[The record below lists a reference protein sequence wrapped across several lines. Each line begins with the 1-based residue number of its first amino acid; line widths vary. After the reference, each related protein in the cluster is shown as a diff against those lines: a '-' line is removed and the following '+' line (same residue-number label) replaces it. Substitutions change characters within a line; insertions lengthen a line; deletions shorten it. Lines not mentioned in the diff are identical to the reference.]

1 MLFLKMLRDVRK
13 NFSQFL
19 MIFLM
24 VLLGTA
30 ACSGIDGYIQG
41 MQSAVDRFYE
51 DGRLQDLNIRGALS
65 EEDLKKV
72 SEFDGVQKAEGKLVA
87 KGQVLNILKAKNE
100 PSEQN
105 QTTTNTETKNSNQET
120 ETQKIDE
127 QNKEYEDY
135 KLELN
140 LLRSNEIARFTV
152 EQGEG
157 FTVSSDKIWIDAYFA
172 KKNQLK
178 VNDEIVFKYLG
189 KTFKK
194 SIAGIVYI
202 PDHAY
207 VSKSSSEILP
217 DNLKYA
223 YAFMDYQ
230 KLISEINHPGLSN
243 VKTVYSQIMVKVKDV
258 ERTDN
263 VKSEFQDYF
272 KKRAVVTKMREE
284 PSVKVLQGEIDEN
297 SSIIGIFTGFFILI
311 SILSVATTMTRLISR
326 DRTKIGTLKAL
337 GFSNTKIFWHYISYG
352 VYLSVLGGLAGIIVG
367 PLMISKFFMS
377 ITMRFFEVPN
387 CNPVLTTM
395 SIIVYICL
403 TISIAITCYLAT
415 RHIIKQN
422 TTEILR
428 PEQPKINSR
437 KMRFTT
443 SGNFAKLSFT
453 SRWNLRDMLRNRG
466 RMITTVV
473 GISGAIA
480 LVVMAFGVYTSMNNF
495 IEIEI
500 NKINNFEY
508 TAMVDTD
515 KTDTTDMKKM
525 TDAFTNNSEQKYIE
539 LVDKNNQS
547 FLTTNLFIDNSGGAI
562 KFLNEQRETTELDNT
577 GVNISRK
584 VATEHGLK
592 IGDIVRWRD
601 VGDTKLYEAKI
612 TKLIVKQQT
621 QNLTIT
627 KDFYEKIGGKYTPT
641 TFYLSNNDLAKKGEL
656 TKNLN
661 IQSKAVVTDNLNQM
675 LKTILNTLAVLLSLA
690 IFLGIVVFYNMGILS
705 FCEQEIQFATMKVI
719 GFSSAKLS
727 KIFTWQNIFITILSG
742 LIGLPL
748 GLIFTNYI
756 YQVSVDDAYDIQTF
770 IPWTVLVLSMLG
782 TLIFSVVLSRF
793 LAVKI
798 HRIDMVKALKTGE

>member
-100 PSEQN
+100 PSEQS
-105 QTTTNTETKNSNQET
+105 QTTTNTGTKNNNQET

-140 LLRSNEIARFTV
+140 LLRSNEIAKFTV

-230 KLISEINHPGLSN
+230 KLISEINHPELSN
-243 VKTVYSQIMVKVKDV
+243 TKTVYSQIMVKVKDTK
-258 ERTDN
+258 RTDN
-263 VKSEFQDYF
+263 VKSEIQDYF

-284 PSVKVLQGEIDEN
+284 PTVKVLQGEIDEN

-337 GFSNTKIFWHYISYG
+337 GFSNAKIFWHYISYG
-352 VYLSVLGGLAGIIVG
+352 VYLSILGGLAGIIVG

-387 CNPVLTTM
+387 CNPVLTIT

-495 IEIEI
+495 IETEI
-500 NKINNFEY
+500 NMINNFEN
-508 TAMVDTD
+508 TAMIDAD
-515 KTDTTDMKKM
+515 KTEAADMKKIAD
-525 TDAFTNNSEQKYIE
+525 TFTNNSEQKYIE

-584 VATEHGLK
+584 IATEHGLR
-592 IGDIVRWRD
+592 IGDTIRWRN
-601 VGDTKLYEAKI
+601 VGDAKIYEAKI

-627 KDFYEKIGGKYTPT
+627 KDFYESMGEKYTPT
-641 TFYLSNNDLAKKGEL
+641 TFYLSDNDLAKKEEL
-656 TKNLN
+656 TKYLN
-661 IQSKAVVTDNLNQM
+661 IQSKAVMTDNLKQM

-690 IFLGIVVFYNMGILS
+690 VFLGIVVFYNMGILS

-719 GFSSAKLS
+719 GFSSAKLL

-748 GLIFTNYI
+748 GLILTNYI

-770 IPWTVLVLSMLG
+770 IPWTVLALSMLG
-782 TLIFSVVLSRF
+782 ALIFSIVLSRF
-793 LAVKI
+793 LAIKI

>member
-51 DGRLQDLNIRGALS
+51 DGKLQDLNIRGALS

-100 PSEQN
+100 SSEQS
-105 QTTTNTETKNSNQET
+105 QTTANTENKNSNQET

-157 FTVSSDKIWIDAYFA
+157 FAASSDKIWIDAYFA

-230 KLISEINHPGLSN
+230 KLMSEINQPGLSN

-263 VKSEFQDYF
+263 VKSEFQDFF

-284 PSVKVLQGEIDEN
+284 PSVKVLQGEIDET

-337 GFSNTKIFWHYISYG
+337 GFSNAKIFWHYISYG
-352 VYLSVLGGLAGIIVG
+352 VYLSVLGGLVGIIVG

-377 ITMRFFEVPN
+377 NAMRFFEVPN

-415 RHIIKQN
+415 RQIIKQN

-515 KTDTTDMKKM
+515 KTDTSDMKKIAD
-525 TDAFTNNSEQKYIE
+525 TFTNNSEQKYIE
-539 LVDKNNQS
+539 LVDKKNQS

-562 KFLNEQRETTELDNT
+562 RFLDEQRETTELDNT

-584 VATEHGLK
+584 VATEHRLK
-592 IGDIVRWRD
+592 IGDTVRWRN
-601 VGDTKLYEAKI
+601 VGDTKIHEAKI

-627 KDFYEKIGGKYTPT
+627 KDFYEKIGEKYTPT
-641 TFYLSNNDLAKKGEL
+641 TFYLSDNDLAKKEEL
-656 TKNLN
+656 TKYLN

-690 IFLGIVVFYNMGILS
+690 IFLGIVVFYNMGVLS

-719 GFSSAKLS
+719 GFSSAKLL

-748 GLIFTNYI
+748 GLILTNYI

-770 IPWTVLVLSMLG
+770 IPWTVLALSMLG
-782 TLIFSVVLSRF
+782 TLIFSIVLSRF

>member
-51 DGRLQDLNIRGALS
+51 NGKLQDLNIRGALS

-100 PSEQN
+100 SSEQS
-105 QTTTNTETKNSNQET
+105 QTTANTKNKNSNQKT

-140 LLRSNEIARFTV
+140 LLRSNEIAKFTV

-207 VSKSSSEILP
+207 VSKSNSEILP

-230 KLISEINHPGLSN
+230 KLISEINQPGLSN

-337 GFSNTKIFWHYISYG
+337 GFSNAKIFWHYISYG

-387 CNPVLTTM
+387 CNPVLTIT

-443 SGNFAKLSFT
+443 SGNFTKLSFT

-690 IFLGIVVFYNMGILS
+690 IFLGIVVFYNMGVLS

-719 GFSSAKLS
+719 GFSSAKLL

-748 GLIFTNYI
+748 GLILTNYI

-782 TLIFSVVLSRF
+782 ALIFSVVLSRF

>member
-51 DGRLQDLNIRGALS
+51 DGKLQDLNIRGALS

-100 PSEQN
+100 PSEQS
-105 QTTTNTETKNSNQET
+105 QTTTNTGTKNNNQET
-120 ETQKIDE
+120 EAQKIDE

-140 LLRSNEIARFTV
+140 LLRSNEIAKFTV

-157 FTVSSDKIWIDAYFA
+157 FAASSNKIWIDAYFA

-230 KLISEINHPGLSN
+230 KLMSEINQPGLSN
-243 VKTVYSQIMVKVKDV
+243 TKTVYSQIMVKVKDT

-263 VKSEFQDYF
+263 VKSEIQDYF

-284 PSVKVLQGEIDEN
+284 PTVKVLQGEIDEN

-337 GFSNTKIFWHYISYG
+337 GFSNAKIFWHYISYG
-352 VYLSVLGGLAGIIVG
+352 VYLSMLGGLAGIIVG

-387 CNPVLTTM
+387 CNPVLTIT

-415 RHIIKQN
+415 RHIIRQN

-495 IEIEI
+495 IETEI
-500 NKINNFEY
+500 NMINNFEN
-508 TAMVDTD
+508 TAMIDAD
-515 KTDTTDMKKM
+515 KTETADMKKIA
-525 TDAFTNNSEQKYIE
+525 DIFTNNSEQKYIE

-547 FLTTNLFIDNSGGAI
+547 YLTTNLFIDNSGGAI

-584 VATEHGLK
+584 IATEHGLR
-592 IGDIVRWRD
+592 IGDTVRWRN
-601 VGDTKLYEAKI
+601 VGDTKIYEAKI

-627 KDFYEKIGGKYTPT
+627 KDFYERMGEKYTPT
-641 TFYLSNNDLAKKGEL
+641 TFYLSDNDLAKKEEL
-656 TKNLN
+656 TKYLN
-661 IQSKAVVTDNLNQM
+661 IQSKAVMTDNLKQM

-770 IPWTVLVLSMLG
+770 IPWTVLALSMLG

>member
-51 DGRLQDLNIRGALS
+51 EGKLQDLNIRGALS

-100 PSEQN
+100 PSEQS
-105 QTTTNTETKNSNQET
+105 QTTVNTGTNNSNQKT
-120 ETQKIDE
+120 ETQKNDG

-140 LLRSNEIARFTV
+140 LLHSNEIAKFTV

-157 FTVSSDKIWIDAYFA
+157 FAASSDKIWIDAYFA

-202 PDHAY
+202 PDHVY

-230 KLISEINHPGLSN
+230 KLMSEFNQPGLSN
-243 VKTVYSQIMVKVKDV
+243 IKTIYSQIMVKVKEV

-263 VKSEFQDYF
+263 VKSEIQDYF

-284 PSVKVLQGEIDEN
+284 PSVKVLQGEIDET

-337 GFSNTKIFWHYISYG
+337 GFSNAKIFWHYISYG

-387 CNPVLTTM
+387 CNPVLTIT

-415 RHIIKQN
+415 RQIIKQN

-443 SGNFAKLSFT
+443 SDNFAKLSFT

-495 IEIEI
+495 IETEI
-500 NKINNFEY
+500 NMINNFEN
-508 TAMVDTD
+508 TAMIDAD
-515 KTDTTDMKKM
+515 KTEAADMKKIAD
-525 TDAFTNNSEQKYIE
+525 TFTNNSEQKYIE

-562 KFLNEQRETTELDNT
+562 RFLDEQRETTELDNT

-627 KDFYEKIGGKYTPT
+627 KDFYERMGEKYTPT
-641 TFYLSNNDLAKKGEL
+641 TFYLSNNDLAKKEEL
-656 TKNLN
+656 TKYLN
-661 IQSKAVVTDNLNQM
+661 IQSKSVVTDNLNQM

-690 IFLGIVVFYNMGILS
+690 IFLGIVVFYNMGVLS

-782 TLIFSVVLSRF
+782 TLILSVILSRF

-798 HRIDMVKALKTGE
+798 RRIDMVKALKTGE

>member
-51 DGRLQDLNIRGALS
+51 EGKLQDLNIRGVLS

-100 PSEQN
+100 PSEQS
-105 QTTTNTETKNSNQET
+105 QTTVNTGTNNSNQKT
-120 ETQKIDE
+120 ETQKNDG

-140 LLRSNEIARFTV
+140 LLHSNEIAKFTV

-157 FTVSSDKIWIDAYFA
+157 FAASSDKIWIDAYFA

-178 VNDEIVFKYLG
+178 VNDEIVFKYLD

-202 PDHAY
+202 PDHVY

-230 KLISEINHPGLSN
+230 KLMSEINQPGLSN
-243 VKTVYSQIMVKVKDV
+243 VKTVYSQIMVKVKDI

-263 VKSEFQDYF
+263 VKTEFQDYF

-337 GFSNTKIFWHYISYG
+337 GFSNAKIFWHYISYG

-377 ITMRFFEVPN
+377 NAMRFFEVPN

-415 RHIIKQN
+415 RHIIRQN

-495 IEIEI
+495 IETEI
-500 NKINNFEY
+500 NMINNFEN
-508 TAMVDTD
+508 TAMVDAD
-515 KTDTTDMKKM
+515 KTEAADMKKIAD
-525 TDAFTNNSEQKYIE
+525 TFTNNSEQKYIE
-539 LVDKNNQS
+539 LVDKDNQS

-562 KFLNEQRETTELDNT
+562 KFLDEQRETTELDNT

-584 VATEHGLK
+584 VATEHGLR
-592 IGDIVRWRD
+592 IGDTIRWRN
-601 VGDTKLYEAKI
+601 VGDAKIYEAKI

-627 KDFYEKIGGKYTPT
+627 KDFYESMGEKYTPT
-641 TFYLSNNDLAKKGEL
+641 TFYLSDNDLAKKEEL
-656 TKNLN
+656 TKYLN
-661 IQSKAVVTDNLNQM
+661 IQSKAVMTDNLKQM

-690 IFLGIVVFYNMGILS
+690 VFLGIVVFYNMGILS

>member
-100 PSEQN
+100 SSEQS
-105 QTTTNTETKNSNQET
+105 QTTANTKNKNSNQKT

-140 LLRSNEIARFTV
+140 LLRSNEIAKFTV

-157 FTVSSDKIWIDAYFA
+157 FAASSDKIWIDAYFA

-230 KLISEINHPGLSN
+230 KLMSEINQPGLSN
-243 VKTVYSQIMVKVKDV
+243 IKSIYSQIMVKVKDA

-263 VKSEFQDYF
+263 VKSEIQDYF

-284 PSVKVLQGEIDEN
+284 PTVKVLQGEIDEN

-337 GFSNTKIFWHYISYG
+337 GFSNAKIFWHYISYG
-352 VYLSVLGGLAGIIVG
+352 VYLSILGGLAGIIVG

-387 CNPVLTTM
+387 CNPVLTIT

-443 SGNFAKLSFT
+443 SGNFTKLSFT

>member
-1 MLFLKMLRDVRK
+1 MLFLKILRDVRK

-51 DGRLQDLNIRGALS
+51 EGKLQDLNIRGALS

-100 PSEQN
+100 PSEQS
-105 QTTTNTETKNSNQET
+105 QTTVNTGTNNSNQKT
-120 ETQKIDE
+120 ETQKNDG

-140 LLRSNEIARFTV
+140 LLHSNEIAKFTV

-157 FTVSSDKIWIDAYFA
+157 FAASSDKIWIDAYFA

-202 PDHAY
+202 PDHVY

-230 KLISEINHPGLSN
+230 KLMSEFNQPGLSN
-243 VKTVYSQIMVKVKDV
+243 IKTIYSQIMVKVKEV

-263 VKSEFQDYF
+263 VKSEIQDYF

-284 PSVKVLQGEIDEN
+284 PSVKVLQGEIDET

-337 GFSNTKIFWHYISYG
+337 GFSNAKIFWHYISYG

-367 PLMISKFFMS
+367 SLMISKFFMS
-377 ITMRFFEVPN
+377 NAMRFFEVPN

-415 RHIIKQN
+415 RQIIKQN

-495 IEIEI
+495 IETKI
-500 NKINNFEY
+500 NKINNFEN
-508 TAMVDTD
+508 TAMIDAD
-515 KTDTTDMKKM
+515 KTEAADMKKIAD
-525 TDAFTNNSEQKYIE
+525 TFTNNSEQKYIE

-562 KFLNEQRETTELDNT
+562 RFLDEQRETTELDNT

-601 VGDTKLYEAKI
+601 VGNTKLYEAKI

-627 KDFYEKIGGKYTPT
+627 KDFYERMGEKYTPT
-641 TFYLSNNDLAKKGEL
+641 TFYLSNNDLAKKEGL
-656 TKNLN
+656 TKYLN
-661 IQSKAVVTDNLNQM
+661 IQSKSVVTDNLNQM

-690 IFLGIVVFYNMGILS
+690 IFLGIVVFYNMGVLS

-719 GFSSAKLS
+719 GFSSAKLL

-770 IPWTVLVLSMLG
+770 IPWTVLALSMLG

>member
-51 DGRLQDLNIRGALS
+51 EGKLQDLNIRGALS

-100 PSEQN
+100 PSEQS
-105 QTTTNTETKNSNQET
+105 QTTVNTGTNNSNQKT
-120 ETQKIDE
+120 ETQKNDG
-127 QNKEYEDY
+127 QNKKYEDY

-140 LLRSNEIARFTV
+140 LLHSNEIAKFTV

-157 FTVSSDKIWIDAYFA
+157 FAASSDKIWIDAYFA

-202 PDHAY
+202 PDHVY

-230 KLISEINHPGLSN
+230 KLMSEFNQPGLSN
-243 VKTVYSQIMVKVKDV
+243 IKTIYSQIMVKVKEV

-263 VKSEFQDYF
+263 VKSEIQDYF

-284 PSVKVLQGEIDEN
+284 PSVKVLKGEIDET

-337 GFSNTKIFWHYISYG
+337 GFSNAKIFWHYISYG

-367 PLMISKFFMS
+367 SLMISKFFMS
-377 ITMRFFEVPN
+377 NAMRFFEVPN

-415 RHIIKQN
+415 RQIIKQN

-495 IEIEI
+495 IETEI
-500 NKINNFEY
+500 NMINNFEN
-508 TAMVDTD
+508 TAMIDAD
-515 KTDTTDMKKM
+515 KAETADMKKIAD
-525 TDAFTNNSEQKYIE
+525 TFTNNSEQKYIE

-547 FLTTNLFIDNSGGAI
+547 YLTTNLFIDNSGGAI

-627 KDFYEKIGGKYTPT
+627 KDFYERMGEKYTPT
-641 TFYLSNNDLAKKGEL
+641 TFYLSNNDLAKKEEL
-656 TKNLN
+656 TKYLN
-661 IQSKAVVTDNLNQM
+661 IQSKSVVTDNLKQM

-690 IFLGIVVFYNMGILS
+690 IFLGIVVFYNMGVLS

-748 GLIFTNYI
+748 GLILTNYI

-770 IPWTVLVLSMLG
+770 IPWTVLALSMLG

>member
-157 FTVSSDKIWIDAYFA
+157 FAASSDKIWIDAYFA

-230 KLISEINHPGLSN
+230 KLMSEINQPELSN
-243 VKTVYSQIMVKVKDV
+243 TKTVYSQIMFKVKDA

-263 VKSEFQDYF
+263 VKSEIQDYF

-284 PSVKVLQGEIDEN
+284 PTVKVLQGEIDEN

-337 GFSNTKIFWHYISYG
+337 GFSNAKIFWHYISYG
-352 VYLSVLGGLAGIIVG
+352 VYLSILGGLAGIIVG

-387 CNPVLTTM
+387 CNPVLTIT

-495 IEIEI
+495 IETEI
-500 NKINNFEY
+500 NMINNFEN
-508 TAMVDTD
+508 TAMIDAD
-515 KTDTTDMKKM
+515 KTEAADMKKIAD
-525 TDAFTNNSEQKYIE
+525 TFTNNSEQKYIE

-584 VATEHGLK
+584 IATEHGLR
-592 IGDIVRWRD
+592 IGDTIRWRN
-601 VGDTKLYEAKI
+601 VGDAKIYEAKI

-627 KDFYEKIGGKYTPT
+627 KDFYESMGEKYTPT
-641 TFYLSNNDLAKKGEL
+641 TFYLSDNDLAKKEEL
-656 TKNLN
+656 TKYLN
-661 IQSKAVVTDNLNQM
+661 IQSKAAMTDNLKQM

-690 IFLGIVVFYNMGILS
+690 VFLGIVVFYNMGILS

>member
-51 DGRLQDLNIRGALS
+51 DGKLQDLNIRGALS

-100 PSEQN
+100 PSEQS
-105 QTTTNTETKNSNQET
+105 QTTTNTGTKNNNQET
-120 ETQKIDE
+120 EAQKIDE

-140 LLRSNEIARFTV
+140 LLRSNEIAKFTV

-157 FTVSSDKIWIDAYFA
+157 FAASSNKIWIDAYFA

-230 KLISEINHPGLSN
+230 KLMSEINQPGLSN

-284 PSVKVLQGEIDEN
+284 PSVKVLQGEIDET

-337 GFSNTKIFWHYISYG
+337 GFSNAKIFWHYISYG
-352 VYLSVLGGLAGIIVG
+352 VYLSVLGGLVGIIVG

-387 CNPVLTTM
+387 CNPVLTTI

-415 RHIIKQN
+415 RQIIKQS

-443 SGNFAKLSFT
+443 SGNFTKLSFT

-690 IFLGIVVFYNMGILS
+690 IFLGIVVFYNMGVLS

-719 GFSSAKLS
+719 GFSSTKLS

-748 GLIFTNYI
+748 GLILTNYI

>member
-51 DGRLQDLNIRGALS
+51 EGKLQDLNIRGVLS

-100 PSEQN
+100 PSKQS
-105 QTTTNTETKNSNQET
+105 QTTANTGTKNSNQKT

-140 LLRSNEIARFTV
+140 LLQSNEIAKFTV

-157 FTVSSDKIWIDAYFA
+157 FAASSDKIWIDAYFA

-202 PDHAY
+202 PDHVY

-230 KLISEINHPGLSN
+230 KLMSEFNQPGLSN
-243 VKTVYSQIMVKVKDV
+243 IKTIYSQIMVKVKEV

-263 VKSEFQDYF
+263 VKSEIQDYF

-284 PSVKVLQGEIDEN
+284 PSVKVLQGEIDET

-311 SILSVATTMTRLISR
+311 SILSVATTMNRLISR

-337 GFSNTKIFWHYISYG
+337 GFSNAKIFWHYISYG

-367 PLMISKFFMS
+367 SLMISKFFMS
-377 ITMRFFEVPN
+377 NAMRFFEVPN
-387 CNPVLTTM
+387 CNPVLTIT

-415 RHIIKQN
+415 RHIIKQS

-466 RMITTVV
+466 RMITTIV

-495 IEIEI
+495 IETEI
-500 NKINNFEY
+500 NMINNFEN
-508 TAMVDTD
+508 TAMIDAD
-515 KTDTTDMKKM
+515 KAETADMKKIAD
-525 TDAFTNNSEQKYIE
+525 TFTNNSEQKYIE

-547 FLTTNLFIDNSGGAI
+547 YLTTNLFIDNSGGAI

-584 VATEHGLK
+584 IATEHGLR
-592 IGDIVRWRD
+592 IGDTIRWRN
-601 VGDTKLYEAKI
+601 VGDTKIYEAKI

-627 KDFYEKIGGKYTPT
+627 KDFYERIGGKYVPT
-641 TFYLSNNDLAKKGEL
+641 TFYLSDNDLAKNEE
-656 TKNLN
+656 TKYLN

-690 IFLGIVVFYNMGILS
+690 IFLGIVVFYNMGVLS

-719 GFSSAKLS
+719 GFSSAKLL

-748 GLIFTNYI
+748 GLILTNYI

-770 IPWTVLVLSMLG
+770 IPWTVLALSMLG

>member
-51 DGRLQDLNIRGALS
+51 NGKLQDLNIRGALS

-100 PSEQN
+100 PSEQS
-105 QTTTNTETKNSNQET
+105 QTITNTGTKNNNQET
-120 ETQKIDE
+120 EFQKIDE

-140 LLRSNEIARFTV
+140 LLRSNEIAKFTV

-157 FTVSSDKIWIDAYFA
+157 FAASSDKIWIDAYFA

-230 KLISEINHPGLSN
+230 KLMSEINQPGLSN
-243 VKTVYSQIMVKVKDV
+243 IKTIYSQIMVKVKDV

-263 VKSEFQDYF
+263 VKSEIQDYF

-284 PSVKVLQGEIDEN
+284 PTVKVLQGEIDEN

-337 GFSNTKIFWHYISYG
+337 GFSNAKIFWHYISYG
-352 VYLSVLGGLAGIIVG
+352 IYLSVLGGLAGIIVG
-367 PLMISKFFMS
+367 PLVISKFFIS

-415 RHIIKQN
+415 RQIIKQN

-443 SGNFAKLSFT
+443 SDNFAKLSFT

-508 TAMVDTD
+508 TAMVDSD
-515 KTDTTDMKKM
+515 KTDTTDIKKM
-525 TDAFTNNSEQKYIE
+525 ADTFTNNSEQKYIE

-547 FLTTNLFIDNSGGAI
+547 YLTTNLFIDNSGGAI

-641 TFYLSNNDLAKKGEL
+641 TFYLSNNELAKKGEL

-690 IFLGIVVFYNMGILS
+690 IFLGIVVFYNMGVLS

-719 GFSSAKLS
+719 GFSSAKLL

-748 GLIFTNYI
+748 GLILTNYI

-770 IPWTVLVLSMLG
+770 IPWTVLALSMLG
-782 TLIFSVVLSRF
+782 TLTLSVILSRF

-798 HRIDMVKALKTGE
+798 RRIDMVKALKTGE

>member
-51 DGRLQDLNIRGALS
+51 NGKLQDLNIRGALS

-100 PSEQN
+100 PSGQS
-105 QTTTNTETKNSNQET
+105 QTTANTKNKNSNQKT

-140 LLRSNEIARFTV
+140 LLRSNEIAKFTV

-415 RHIIKQN
+415 RQIIKQN

-495 IEIEI
+495 IETEI
-500 NKINNFEY
+500 NMINNFEN
-508 TAMVDTD
+508 TAMIDAD
-515 KTDTTDMKKM
+515 KTEAADMKKIAD
-525 TDAFTNNSEQKYIE
+525 TFTNNSEQKYIE

-584 VATEHGLK
+584 IATEHGLR
-592 IGDIVRWRD
+592 IGDTIRWRN
-601 VGDTKLYEAKI
+601 VGDAKIYEAKI

-627 KDFYEKIGGKYTPT
+627 KDFYESMGEKYTPT
-641 TFYLSNNDLAKKGEL
+641 TFYLSDNDLAKKEEL
-656 TKNLN
+656 TKYLN
-661 IQSKAVVTDNLNQM
+661 IQSKAVMTDNLKQM

-690 IFLGIVVFYNMGILS
+690 VFLGIVVFYNMGVLS

-748 GLIFTNYI
+748 GLILTNYI

-770 IPWTVLVLSMLG
+770 IPWTVLALSMLG

>member
-51 DGRLQDLNIRGALS
+51 NGKLQDLNIRGTLS

-87 KGQVLNILKAKNE
+87 KGQVLNILKANNE
-100 PSEQN
+100 SSEQS
-105 QTTTNTETKNSNQET
+105 QDTINTGSKNSNQET
-120 ETQKIDE
+120 ESQKIDE
-127 QNKEYEDY
+127 QNKKYQDY

-140 LLRSNEIARFTV
+140 LLQSNEIAKFTV

-157 FTVSSDKIWIDAYFA
+157 FSASSDKIWIDAYFA

-202 PDHAY
+202 PDHVY
-207 VSKSSSEILP
+207 ISKSSSEILP

-223 YAFMDYQ
+223 YAYMDYQ
-230 KLISEINHPGLSN
+230 KLMSEVNQSGASN
-243 VKTVYSQIMVKVKDV
+243 IKTVYSQIMVKVKDT
-258 ERTDN
+258 ERIDN
-263 VKSEFQDYF
+263 VKSEIQDYF

-284 PSVKVLQGEIDEN
+284 PTVKVLQGEIDEN

-337 GFSNTKIFWHYISYG
+337 GFSNAKIFWHYISYG

-367 PLMISKFFMS
+367 SLMISKFFMS
-377 ITMRFFEVPN
+377 NAMRFFEVPN

-428 PEQPKINSR
+428 PEQPKINGR

-443 SGNFAKLSFT
+443 SDNFAKLSFT

-466 RMITTVV
+466 RMITTIV

-480 LVVMAFGVYTSMNNF
+480 LVIMAFGVYTSMNNF
-495 IEIEI
+495 IETEI

-508 TAMVDTD
+508 TAMIDAD
-515 KTDTTDMKKM
+515 KAETADMKKLAD
-525 TDAFTNNSEQKYIE
+525 TFTNNSEQKYIE

-547 FLTTNLFIDNSGGAI
+547 YLTTNLFIDNSRGAI
-562 KFLNEQRETTELDNT
+562 RFLNEQREITELDNT

-584 VATEHGLK
+584 VATEHGLR
-592 IGDIVRWRD
+592 IGDTIRWRN
-601 VGDTKLYEAKI
+601 VGDTKIYEAKI

-627 KDFYEKIGGKYTPT
+627 KDFYERMGEKYTPT
-641 TFYLSNNDLAKKGEL
+641 TFYLSDNDLTKNEEL
-656 TKNLN
+656 TKYLN
-661 IQSKAVVTDNLNQM
+661 VQSKAVMTDNLKQM

-770 IPWTVLVLSMLG
+770 IPWTVLALSMLG

>member
-51 DGRLQDLNIRGALS
+51 EGKLQDLNIRGVLS

-100 PSEQN
+100 PSEQS
-105 QTTTNTETKNSNQET
+105 QTTVNTGTNNSNQKT
-120 ETQKIDE
+120 ETQKNDG

-140 LLRSNEIARFTV
+140 LLHSNEIAKFTV

-157 FTVSSDKIWIDAYFA
+157 FAASSDKIWIDAYFA

-202 PDHAY
+202 PDHVY

-230 KLISEINHPGLSN
+230 KLMSEFNQPGLSN
-243 VKTVYSQIMVKVKDV
+243 IKTIYSQIMVKVKEV

-263 VKSEFQDYF
+263 VKSEIQDYF

-284 PSVKVLQGEIDEN
+284 PSVKVLQGEIDET

-337 GFSNTKIFWHYISYG
+337 GFSNAKIFWHYISYG

-367 PLMISKFFMS
+367 SLMISKFFMS
-377 ITMRFFEVPN
+377 NAMRFFEVPN

-415 RHIIKQN
+415 RQIIKQN

-466 RMITTVV
+466 RMITTIV

-495 IEIEI
+495 IETEI
-500 NKINNFEY
+500 NMINNFEN
-508 TAMVDTD
+508 TAMIDAD
-515 KTDTTDMKKM
+515 KAETADMKKIAD
-525 TDAFTNNSEQKYIE
+525 TFTNNSEQKYIE

-547 FLTTNLFIDNSGGAI
+547 YLTTNLFIDNSGGAI

-584 VATEHGLK
+584 IATEHGLR
-592 IGDIVRWRD
+592 IGDTIRWRN
-601 VGDTKLYEAKI
+601 VGDTKIYEAKI

-627 KDFYEKIGGKYTPT
+627 KDFYERVGEKYTPT
-641 TFYLSNNDLAKKGEL
+641 TFYLSDNDLAKNEEL
-656 TKNLN
+656 TKYLN
-661 IQSKAVVTDNLNQM
+661 IQSKAVMTDNLKQM

-782 TLIFSVVLSRF
+782 TLILSVILSRF

-798 HRIDMVKALKTGE
+798 RRIDMVKALKTGE

>member
-51 DGRLQDLNIRGALS
+51 NGKLQDLNIRGTLS

-87 KGQVLNILKAKNE
+87 KGQVLNILKANNE
-100 PSEQN
+100 SSEQS
-105 QTTTNTETKNSNQET
+105 QDTINTGSKNSNQET
-120 ETQKIDE
+120 ESQKIDE
-127 QNKEYEDY
+127 QNKKYQDY

-140 LLRSNEIARFTV
+140 LLQSNEIAKFTV

-157 FTVSSDKIWIDAYFA
+157 FSASSDKIWVDAYFA

-202 PDHAY
+202 PDHVY
-207 VSKSSSEILP
+207 ISKSSSEILP

-223 YAFMDYQ
+223 YAYMDYQ
-230 KLISEINHPGLSN
+230 KLMSEVNQSGASN
-243 VKTVYSQIMVKVKDV
+243 IKTVYSQIMVKVKDT
-258 ERTDN
+258 ERIDN
-263 VKSEFQDYF
+263 VKSEIQDYF

-284 PSVKVLQGEIDEN
+284 PTVKVLQGEIDEN

-337 GFSNTKIFWHYISYG
+337 GFSNAKIFWHYISYG
-352 VYLSVLGGLAGIIVG
+352 VYLSILGGLAGIIVG

-387 CNPVLTTM
+387 CNPVLTIT

-495 IEIEI
+495 IETEI
-500 NKINNFEY
+500 NMINNFEN
-508 TAMVDTD
+508 TAMIDAD
-515 KTDTTDMKKM
+515 KTEAADMKKIAD
-525 TDAFTNNSEQKYIE
+525 TFTNNSEQKYIE

-584 VATEHGLK
+584 IATEHGLR
-592 IGDIVRWRD
+592 IGDTIRWRN
-601 VGDTKLYEAKI
+601 VGDAKIYEAKI

-627 KDFYEKIGGKYTPT
+627 KDFYKRMGEKYTPT
-641 TFYLSNNDLAKKGEL
+641 TFYLSDNDLTKEEEL
-656 TKNLN
+656 TKHLN
-661 IQSKAVVTDNLNQM
+661 IQSKAVVTDNLKQM

-782 TLIFSVVLSRF
+782 TLILSVVLSRF
-793 LAVKI
+793 LAIKI
-798 HRIDMVKALKTGE
+798 RRIDMIKALKTGE

>member
-51 DGRLQDLNIRGALS
+51 DGKLQDLNIRGALS

-100 PSEQN
+100 PSEQS
-105 QTTTNTETKNSNQET
+105 QTTTNTGTKNNNQET
-120 ETQKIDE
+120 EAQKIDE

-140 LLRSNEIARFTV
+140 LLRSNEIAKFTV

-157 FTVSSDKIWIDAYFA
+157 FAASSDKIWIDAYFA

-230 KLISEINHPGLSN
+230 KLMSEINQPGLSN
-243 VKTVYSQIMVKVKDV
+243 IKSIYSQIMVKVKDTK
-258 ERTDN
+258 RTDN
-263 VKSEFQDYF
+263 VKSEIQDYF

-284 PSVKVLQGEIDEN
+284 PTVKVLQGEIDEN

-337 GFSNTKIFWHYISYG
+337 GFSNAKIFWHYISYG
-352 VYLSVLGGLAGIIVG
+352 VYLSILGGLAGIIVG

-387 CNPVLTTM
+387 CNPVLTIT

-495 IEIEI
+495 IETEI
-500 NKINNFEY
+500 NMINNFEN
-508 TAMVDTD
+508 TAMIDAD
-515 KTDTTDMKKM
+515 KTEAADMKKIAD
-525 TDAFTNNSEQKYIE
+525 TFTNNSEQKYIE

-584 VATEHGLK
+584 IATEHGLR
-592 IGDIVRWRD
+592 IGDTIRWRN
-601 VGDTKLYEAKI
+601 VGDAKIYEAKI

-627 KDFYEKIGGKYTPT
+627 KDFYESMGEKYTPT
-641 TFYLSNNDLAKKGEL
+641 TFYLSDNDLAKKEEL
-656 TKNLN
+656 TKYLN
-661 IQSKAVVTDNLNQM
+661 IQSKAVMTDNLKQM

-690 IFLGIVVFYNMGILS
+690 VFLGIVVFYNMGILS

-770 IPWTVLVLSMLG
+770 IPWTVLALSMLG

>member
-51 DGRLQDLNIRGALS
+51 NGKLQDLNIRGALS

-100 PSEQN
+100 SSEQS
-105 QTTTNTETKNSNQET
+105 QTTANTKNKNSNQKT

-140 LLRSNEIARFTV
+140 LLRSNEIAKFTV

-207 VSKSSSEILP
+207 VSKSNSEILP

-230 KLISEINHPGLSN
+230 KLISEINQPGLSN

-337 GFSNTKIFWHYISYG
+337 GFSNAKIFWHYISYG

-387 CNPVLTTM
+387 CNPVLTIT

-443 SGNFAKLSFT
+443 SGNFTKLSFT

-690 IFLGIVVFYNMGILS
+690 IFLGIVVFYNMGVLS

-719 GFSSAKLS
+719 GFSSAKLL

-748 GLIFTNYI
+748 GLILTNYI

>member
-51 DGRLQDLNIRGALS
+51 NGKLQDLNIRGALS

-100 PSEQN
+100 SSEQS
-105 QTTTNTETKNSNQET
+105 QTTANTKNKNSNQKT

-140 LLRSNEIARFTV
+140 LLRSNEIAKFTV

-230 KLISEINHPGLSN
+230 KLISEINHPELSN
-243 VKTVYSQIMVKVKDV
+243 TKTVYSQIMVKVKDTK
-258 ERTDN
+258 RTDN
-263 VKSEFQDYF
+263 VKSEIQDYF

-284 PSVKVLQGEIDEN
+284 PTVKVLQGEIDEN

-337 GFSNTKIFWHYISYG
+337 GFSNAKIFWHYISYG
-352 VYLSVLGGLAGIIVG
+352 VYLSILGGLAGIIVG

-387 CNPVLTTM
+387 CNPVLTIT

-495 IEIEI
+495 IETEI
-500 NKINNFEY
+500 NMINNFEN
-508 TAMVDTD
+508 TAMIDAD
-515 KTDTTDMKKM
+515 KTEAADMKKIAD
-525 TDAFTNNSEQKYIE
+525 TFTNNSEQKYIE

-584 VATEHGLK
+584 IATEHGLR
-592 IGDIVRWRD
+592 IGDTIRWRN
-601 VGDTKLYEAKI
+601 VGDAKIYEAKI

-627 KDFYEKIGGKYTPT
+627 KDFYESMGEKYTPT
-641 TFYLSNNDLAKKGEL
+641 TFYLSDNDLAKKEEL
-656 TKNLN
+656 TKYLN
-661 IQSKAVVTDNLNQM
+661 IQSKAVMTDNLKQM

-748 GLIFTNYI
+748 GLILTNYI

>member
-51 DGRLQDLNIRGALS
+51 NGKLQDLNIRGVLS
-65 EEDLKKV
+65 EEDLKKI

-100 PSEQN
+100 PSEQS
-105 QTTTNTETKNSNQET
+105 QTTANTGTKNNNQET
-120 ETQKIDE
+120 ETQKIDK

-140 LLRSNEIARFTV
+140 LLRSNEIAKFTV

-157 FTVSSDKIWIDAYFA
+157 FAASSDKIWIDAYFA

-178 VNDEIVFKYLG
+178 VNDEIIFKYLG

-202 PDHAY
+202 PDHVY

-230 KLISEINHPGLSN
+230 KLMSEFNQPGLSN
-243 VKTVYSQIMVKVKDV
+243 TKTVYSQIMVKVKEV

-263 VKSEFQDYF
+263 VKSEIQDYF

-284 PSVKVLQGEIDEN
+284 PSVKVLQGEIDET

-337 GFSNTKIFWHYISYG
+337 GFSNAKIFWHYISYG

-377 ITMRFFEVPN
+377 NAMRFFEVPN
-387 CNPVLTTM
+387 CNPVLTIM
-395 SIIVYICL
+395 SIVVYICL
-403 TISIAITCYLAT
+403 TISIAITCYFAT
-415 RHIIKQN
+415 RHIIRQN

-443 SGNFAKLSFT
+443 SDNFAKLSFT

-495 IEIEI
+495 IETEV
-500 NKINNFEY
+500 NMINNFEN
-508 TAMVDTD
+508 TAVIDAD
-515 KTDTTDMKKM
+515 KAETADMKKIAD
-525 TDAFTNNSEQKYIE
+525 TFTNNSEQKYIE

-547 FLTTNLFIDNSGGAI
+547 YLTTNLFIDNSGGAI

-584 VATEHGLK
+584 IATEHGLR
-592 IGDIVRWRD
+592 IGDTIRWRN
-601 VGDTKLYEAKI
+601 VGDTKIYEAKI

-627 KDFYEKIGGKYTPT
+627 KDFYERMGEKYTPT
-641 TFYLSNNDLAKKGEL
+641 TFYLSDNDLAKKEE
-656 TKNLN
+656 TKYLN
-661 IQSKAVVTDNLNQM
+661 VQSKAVMTDNLKQM

-782 TLIFSVVLSRF
+782 TLILSVVLSRF
-793 LAVKI
+793 LAIKI
-798 HRIDMVKALKTGE
+798 RRIDMVKALKTGE

>member
-30 ACSGIDGYIQG
+30 ACRGIDGYIQG

-51 DGRLQDLNIRGALS
+51 NGKLQDLNIRGALS

-100 PSEQN
+100 PSEQS
-105 QTTTNTETKNSNQET
+105 QTITNTGTKNNNQET
-120 ETQKIDE
+120 EFQKIDE

-140 LLRSNEIARFTV
+140 LLRSNEIAKFTV

-157 FTVSSDKIWIDAYFA
+157 FAASSDKIWIDAYFA

-230 KLISEINHPGLSN
+230 KLMSEINQPGLSN
-243 VKTVYSQIMVKVKDV
+243 IKTIYSQIMVKVKDV

-263 VKSEFQDYF
+263 VKSEIQDYF

-284 PSVKVLQGEIDEN
+284 PTVKVLQGEIDEN

-337 GFSNTKIFWHYISYG
+337 GFSNAKIFWHYISYG
-352 VYLSVLGGLAGIIVG
+352 IYLSVLGGLAGIIVG
-367 PLMISKFFMS
+367 PLVISKFFIS

-415 RHIIKQN
+415 RQIIKQN

-443 SGNFAKLSFT
+443 SDNFAKLSFT

-508 TAMVDTD
+508 TAMVDSD
-515 KTDTTDMKKM
+515 KTDTTDIKKM
-525 TDAFTNNSEQKYIE
+525 ADTFTNNSEQKYIE

-547 FLTTNLFIDNSGGAI
+547 YLTTNLFIDNSGGAI

-641 TFYLSNNDLAKKGEL
+641 TFYLSNNELAKKGEL

-690 IFLGIVVFYNMGILS
+690 IFLGIVVFYNMGVLS

-719 GFSSAKLS
+719 GFSSAKLL

-748 GLIFTNYI
+748 GLILTNYI

-770 IPWTVLVLSMLG
+770 IPWTVLALSMLG
-782 TLIFSVVLSRF
+782 TLTLSVILSRF

-798 HRIDMVKALKTGE
+798 RRIDMVKALKTGE

>member
-51 DGRLQDLNIRGALS
+51 NGKLQDLNIRGALS

-100 PSEQN
+100 SSEQS
-105 QTTTNTETKNSNQET
+105 QTTANTKNKNSNQKT

-140 LLRSNEIARFTV
+140 LLRSNEIAKFTV

-194 SIAGIVYI
+194 SIAGIVCI

-230 KLISEINHPGLSN
+230 KLISEINHPELSN
-243 VKTVYSQIMVKVKDV
+243 TKTVYSQIMVKVKDA

-263 VKSEFQDYF
+263 VISEIQDYF
-272 KKRAVVTKMREE
+272 KKRAVATKMREE
-284 PSVKVLQGEIDEN
+284 PTVKVLQGEIDEN

-337 GFSNTKIFWHYISYG
+337 GFSNAKIFWHYISYG
-352 VYLSVLGGLAGIIVG
+352 VYLSVLGGLVGIIVG
-367 PLMISKFFMS
+367 PLVISKFFIS

-387 CNPVLTTM
+387 CNPVLTTI

-415 RHIIKQN
+415 RQIIKQN

-515 KTDTTDMKKM
+515 KTDTSDMKKIAD
-525 TDAFTNNSEQKYIE
+525 TFTNNSEQKYIE

-690 IFLGIVVFYNMGILS
+690 IFLGIVVFYNMGVLS

-719 GFSSAKLS
+719 GFSSAKLL

-748 GLIFTNYI
+748 GLILTNYI

>member
-51 DGRLQDLNIRGALS
+51 EGKLQDLNIRGALS

-87 KGQVLNILKAKNE
+87 KAQVLNILKAKNN
-100 PSEQN
+100 PSEQS
-105 QTTTNTETKNSNQET
+105 QTTANTENKNSNQET

-140 LLRSNEIARFTV
+140 LLRSNEIAKFTV

-157 FTVSSDKIWIDAYFA
+157 FAASSDKIWIDAYFA

-202 PDHAY
+202 PDHVY

-230 KLISEINHPGLSN
+230 KLMSEFNQPGLSN
-243 VKTVYSQIMVKVKDV
+243 IKTIYNQIMVKVKEV

-263 VKSEFQDYF
+263 VKSEIQDYF
-272 KKRAVVTKMREE
+272 KKRAVVTKMCEE
-284 PSVKVLQGEIDEN
+284 PSVKVLQGEIDET

-337 GFSNTKIFWHYISYG
+337 GFSNAKIFWHYISYG
-352 VYLSVLGGLAGIIVG
+352 VYLSVLGGLVGIIVG

-377 ITMRFFEVPN
+377 NAMRFFEVPN

-415 RHIIKQN
+415 RHIIKQS

-495 IEIEI
+495 IETEI
-500 NKINNFEY
+500 NMINNFEN
-508 TAMVDTD
+508 TAMIDAN
-515 KTDTTDMKKM
+515 KTETADMKKIAD
-525 TDAFTNNSEQKYIE
+525 TFTNNSEQKYIE

-547 FLTTNLFIDNSGGAI
+547 YLTTNLFIDNSEGAI
-562 KFLNEQRETTELDNT
+562 RFLNEQRETTELDNT

-584 VATEHGLK
+584 IATEHGLR
-592 IGDIVRWRD
+592 IGDTIRWRN
-601 VGDTKLYEAKI
+601 VGDTKIYEAKI

-627 KDFYEKIGGKYTPT
+627 KDFYERMGEKYTPT
-641 TFYLSNNDLAKKGEL
+641 TFYLSDNDLTKNEEL
-656 TKNLN
+656 TKYLN
-661 IQSKAVVTDNLNQM
+661 VQSKAVMTDNLKQM

-782 TLIFSVVLSRF
+782 TLILSVILSRF

-798 HRIDMVKALKTGE
+798 RRIDMVKALKTGE

>member
-51 DGRLQDLNIRGALS
+51 DGKLQDLNIRGALS

-100 PSEQN
+100 PSEQS
-105 QTTTNTETKNSNQET
+105 QTTTNTGTKNNNQET
-120 ETQKIDE
+120 EAQKIDE

-140 LLRSNEIARFTV
+140 LLRSNEIAKFTV

-157 FTVSSDKIWIDAYFA
+157 FAASSDKIWIDAYFA

-230 KLISEINHPGLSN
+230 KLMSEINQPGLSN
-243 VKTVYSQIMVKVKDV
+243 IKSIYSQIMVKVKDTK
-258 ERTDN
+258 RTDN
-263 VKSEFQDYF
+263 VKSEIQDYF

-284 PSVKVLQGEIDEN
+284 PTVKVLQGEIDEN

-337 GFSNTKIFWHYISYG
+337 GFSNAKIFWHYISYG
-352 VYLSVLGGLAGIIVG
+352 VYLSILGGLAGIIVG

-387 CNPVLTTM
+387 CNPVLTIT

-495 IEIEI
+495 IETEI
-500 NKINNFEY
+500 NMINNFEN
-508 TAMVDTD
+508 TAMIDAD
-515 KTDTTDMKKM
+515 KTEAADMKKIAD
-525 TDAFTNNSEQKYIE
+525 TFTNNSEQKYIE

-584 VATEHGLK
+584 IATEHGLR
-592 IGDIVRWRD
+592 IGDTIRWRN
-601 VGDTKLYEAKI
+601 VGDAKIYEAKI

-627 KDFYEKIGGKYTPT
+627 KDFYESMGEKYTPT
-641 TFYLSNNDLAKKGEL
+641 TFYLSDNDLAKKEEL
-656 TKNLN
+656 TKYLN
-661 IQSKAVVTDNLNQM
+661 IQSKAVMTDNLKQM

-690 IFLGIVVFYNMGILS
+690 IFLGIVVFYNMGVLS

-719 GFSSAKLS
+719 GFSSAKLL

-748 GLIFTNYI
+748 GLILTNYI

-798 HRIDMVKALKTGE
+798 HRIDMVKALKAGE

>member
-51 DGRLQDLNIRGALS
+51 EGKLQDLNIRGALS

-100 PSEQN
+100 PSEQS
-105 QTTTNTETKNSNQET
+105 QTTANTGTKNNNQET
-120 ETQKIDE
+120 ETQKIDK

-140 LLRSNEIARFTV
+140 LLQSNEIAKFTV

-157 FTVSSDKIWIDAYFA
+157 FAASSDKIWIDAYFA

-202 PDHAY
+202 PDHVY

-230 KLISEINHPGLSN
+230 KLMSEINQPGLSN
-243 VKTVYSQIMVKVKDV
+243 IKTVYSQIMVKVKDT

-263 VKSEFQDYF
+263 VKSEIQDYF

-284 PSVKVLQGEIDEN
+284 PTVKVLQGEIDEN

-337 GFSNTKIFWHYISYG
+337 GFSNAKIFWHYISYG
-352 VYLSVLGGLAGIIVG
+352 VYLSILGGLAGIIVG

-387 CNPVLTTM
+387 CNPVLTAM
-395 SIIVYICL
+395 SIVVYICL

-415 RHIIKQN
+415 RHIIRQN

-495 IEIEI
+495 IETEV
-500 NKINNFEY
+500 NMINNFEN
-508 TAMVDTD
+508 TAMIDAD
-515 KTDTTDMKKM
+515 KTETADMKKIA
-525 TDAFTNNSEQKYIE
+525 DIATNNSEQKYIE
-539 LVDKNNQS
+539 LVDKNDQS
-547 FLTTNLFIDNSGGAI
+547 YLTTNLFIDNSGGAI

-584 VATEHGLK
+584 IATEHGLR
-592 IGDIVRWRD
+592 IGDTVRWRN
-601 VGDTKLYEAKI
+601 VGDTKIYEAKI

-627 KDFYEKIGGKYTPT
+627 KDFYERMGEKYTPT
-641 TFYLSNNDLAKKGEL
+641 TFYLSDNDLAKKEEL
-656 TKNLN
+656 TKYLN
-661 IQSKAVVTDNLNQM
+661 IQSKAVMTDNLKQM

-770 IPWTVLVLSMLG
+770 IPWTVLALSMLG
-782 TLIFSVVLSRF
+782 TLILSVILSRF

-798 HRIDMVKALKTGE
+798 RRIDMVKALKTGE

>member
-51 DGRLQDLNIRGALS
+51 EGKLQDLNIRGALS

-72 SEFDGVQKAEGKLVA
+72 SEFDGVQKAEGNLVA

-100 PSEQN
+100 PSEQS
-105 QTTTNTETKNSNQET
+105 QTTVNTGTNNSNQKT
-120 ETQKIDE
+120 ETQKNDG

-140 LLRSNEIARFTV
+140 LLHSNEIAKFTV

-157 FTVSSDKIWIDAYFA
+157 FAASSDKIWIDAYFA

-202 PDHAY
+202 PDHVY

-230 KLISEINHPGLSN
+230 KLMSEINQPGLSN
-243 VKTVYSQIMVKVKDV
+243 IKTVYSQIMVKVKEV

-263 VKSEFQDYF
+263 VKSEIQDYF

-284 PSVKVLQGEIDEN
+284 PSVKVLQGEIDET

-337 GFSNTKIFWHYISYG
+337 GFSNAKIFWHYISYG

-377 ITMRFFEVPN
+377 NAMRFFEVPN
-387 CNPVLTTM
+387 CNPVLTIT

-415 RHIIKQN
+415 RHIIRQN

-466 RMITTVV
+466 RMITTIV

-495 IEIEI
+495 IETEI
-500 NKINNFEY
+500 NMINNFEI
-508 TAMVDTD
+508 TAMIDAD
-515 KTDTTDMKKM
+515 KTETADMKKIAD
-525 TDAFTNNSEQKYIE
+525 TFTNNSEQKYIE

-547 FLTTNLFIDNSGGAI
+547 YLTTNLFIDNSGGAI

-584 VATEHGLK
+584 IATEHGLR
-592 IGDIVRWRD
+592 IGDTIRWRN
-601 VGDTKLYEAKI
+601 VGDTKIYEAKI

-627 KDFYEKIGGKYTPT
+627 KDFYERMGEKYTPT
-641 TFYLSNNDLAKKGEL
+641 TFYLSNNDLAKKEEL
-656 TKNLN
+656 TKYLN
-661 IQSKAVVTDNLNQM
+661 IQSKSVVTDNLNQM

-690 IFLGIVVFYNMGILS
+690 IFLGIVVFYNMGVLS

-782 TLIFSVVLSRF
+782 TLILSVILSRF

-798 HRIDMVKALKTGE
+798 RRIDMVKALKTGE

>member
-41 MQSAVDRFYE
+41 MRSAVDRFYE
-51 DGRLQDLNIRGALS
+51 EGKLQDLNIRGALS

-100 PSEQN
+100 PSEQS
-105 QTTTNTETKNSNQET
+105 QTTVNTGTKNNNQET

-140 LLRSNEIARFTV
+140 LLRSNEIAKFTV

-157 FTVSSDKIWIDAYFA
+157 FAASSDKIWIDAYFA

-202 PDHAY
+202 PDHVY

-230 KLISEINHPGLSN
+230 KLMSEFNQPGLSN

-284 PSVKVLQGEIDEN
+284 PSVKVLQGEIDET

-337 GFSNTKIFWHYISYG
+337 GFSNAKIFWHYISYG

-367 PLMISKFFMS
+367 SLMISKFFMS
-377 ITMRFFEVPN
+377 NAMRFFEVPN

-415 RHIIKQN
+415 RQIIKQN

-495 IEIEI
+495 IETEI
-500 NKINNFEY
+500 NMINNFEN
-508 TAMVDTD
+508 TAMIDAD
-515 KTDTTDMKKM
+515 KTEAADMKKIAD
-525 TDAFTNNSEQKYIE
+525 TFTNNSEQKYIE

-562 KFLNEQRETTELDNT
+562 RFLDEQRETTELDNT

-627 KDFYEKIGGKYTPT
+627 KDFYERMGEKYTPT
-641 TFYLSNNDLAKKGEL
+641 TFYLSNNDLAKKEEL
-656 TKNLN
+656 TKYLN
-661 IQSKAVVTDNLNQM
+661 IQSKSVVTDNLNQM

-690 IFLGIVVFYNMGILS
+690 IFLGIVVFYNMGVLS

-782 TLIFSVVLSRF
+782 TLILSVILSRF

-798 HRIDMVKALKTGE
+798 RRIDMVKALKTGE

>member
-120 ETQKIDE
+120 ETQKTNE

-157 FTVSSDKIWIDAYFA
+157 FAASSDKIWIDAYFA

-230 KLISEINHPGLSN
+230 KLMSEINQPGLSN
-243 VKTVYSQIMVKVKDV
+243 IKTVYSQIMVKVKEV

-263 VKSEFQDYF
+263 VKSEIQDYF

-284 PSVKVLQGEIDEN
+284 PSVKVLQGEIDET

-337 GFSNTKIFWHYISYG
+337 GFSNAKIFWHYISYG

-367 PLMISKFFMS
+367 SLMISKFFMS
-377 ITMRFFEVPN
+377 NAMRFFEVPN

-415 RHIIKQN
+415 RQIIKQN

-495 IEIEI
+495 IETEI
-500 NKINNFEY
+500 NMINNFEN
-508 TAMVDTD
+508 TAMIDAD
-515 KTDTTDMKKM
+515 KTEAADMKKIAD
-525 TDAFTNNSEQKYIE
+525 TFTNNSEQKYIE

-547 FLTTNLFIDNSGGAI
+547 YLTTNLFIDNSGGAI
-562 KFLNEQRETTELDNT
+562 KFLNEQRETTELDDT

-584 VATEHGLK
+584 IATEHGLRV
-592 IGDIVRWRD
+592 GDTIRWRN
-601 VGDTKLYEAKI
+601 VGDTKIYEAKI

-627 KDFYEKIGGKYTPT
+627 KDFYERMGEKYTPT
-641 TFYLSNNDLAKKGEL
+641 TFYLSDNDLTKNEEL
-656 TKNLN
+656 TKYLN
-661 IQSKAVVTDNLNQM
+661 VQSKAVMTDNLKQM

-782 TLIFSVVLSRF
+782 TLILSVVLSRF

-798 HRIDMVKALKTGE
+798 RRIDMVKALKTGE

>member
-51 DGRLQDLNIRGALS
+51 DGKLQDLNIRGALS

-87 KGQVLNILKAKNE
+87 KGQVLNILKARNE
-100 PSEQN
+100 PSEQS
-105 QTTTNTETKNSNQET
+105 QTTTNTGTKNNNQET
-120 ETQKIDE
+120 EAQKIDE

-135 KLELN
+135 KVELN
-140 LLRSNEIARFTV
+140 LLRSNEIAKFTV

-157 FTVSSDKIWIDAYFA
+157 FAASSDKIWIDAYFA

-230 KLISEINHPGLSN
+230 KLMSEINQPGLSN
-243 VKTVYSQIMVKVKDV
+243 IKSIYSQIMVKVKDTK
-258 ERTDN
+258 RTDN
-263 VKSEFQDYF
+263 VKSEIQDYF

-284 PSVKVLQGEIDEN
+284 PTVKVLQGEIDEN

-337 GFSNTKIFWHYISYG
+337 GFSNAKIFWHYISYG

-415 RHIIKQN
+415 RHIIKQS

-495 IEIEI
+495 IETEI
-500 NKINNFEY
+500 NMINNFEY

-641 TFYLSNNDLAKKGEL
+641 TFYLSNNDLAKKEEL
-656 TKNLN
+656 TKYLN

-690 IFLGIVVFYNMGILS
+690 IFLGIVVFYNMGVLS

-719 GFSSAKLS
+719 GFSSAKLL

-748 GLIFTNYI
+748 GLILTNYI

-770 IPWTVLVLSMLG
+770 IPWTVLALSMLG
-782 TLIFSVVLSRF
+782 ALIFSIVLSRF
-793 LAVKI
+793 LAIKI

>member
-51 DGRLQDLNIRGALS
+51 NGKLQDLNIRGVLS
-65 EEDLKKV
+65 EKDLKKV

-87 KGQVLNILKAKNE
+87 KGQILNILKTKNN
-100 PSEQN
+100 PSEQS
-105 QTTTNTETKNSNQET
+105 QTTVNTETKNSNHET

-140 LLRSNEIARFTV
+140 LLQSNEIAKFTV

-157 FTVSSDKIWIDAYFA
+157 FAVSSDKIWIDAYFA

-230 KLISEINHPGLSN
+230 KLMSEINQPELSN
-243 VKTVYSQIMVKVKDV
+243 TKTVYSQIMVKVKDA

-263 VKSEFQDYF
+263 VKSEIQDYF

-284 PSVKVLQGEIDEN
+284 PTVKVLQGEIDEN

-337 GFSNTKIFWHYISYG
+337 GFSNAKIFWHYISYG
-352 VYLSVLGGLAGIIVG
+352 VYLSILGGLAGIIVG

-387 CNPVLTTM
+387 CNPVLTIT

-495 IEIEI
+495 IETEI
-500 NKINNFEY
+500 NMINNFEN
-508 TAMVDTD
+508 TAMIDAD
-515 KTDTTDMKKM
+515 KTEAADMKKIAD
-525 TDAFTNNSEQKYIE
+525 TFTNNSEQKYIE

-584 VATEHGLK
+584 IATEHGLR
-592 IGDIVRWRD
+592 IGDTIRWRN
-601 VGDTKLYEAKI
+601 VGDAKIYEAKI

-627 KDFYEKIGGKYTPT
+627 KDFYESMGEKYTPT
-641 TFYLSNNDLAKKGEL
+641 TFYLSDNDLAKKEEL
-656 TKNLN
+656 TKYLN
-661 IQSKAVVTDNLNQM
+661 IQSKAAMTDNLKQM

-690 IFLGIVVFYNMGILS
+690 VFLGIVVFYNMGILS

-727 KIFTWQNIFITILSG
+727 KIFTWQNICITILSG

-782 TLIFSVVLSRF
+782 TLILSVVLSRF
-793 LAVKI
+793 LAIKI
-798 HRIDMVKALKTGE
+798 RRIDMVKALKTGE

>member
-51 DGRLQDLNIRGALS
+51 NGKLQDLNIRGALS

-100 PSEQN
+100 SSEQS
-105 QTTTNTETKNSNQET
+105 QTTANTKNKNSNQKT

-127 QNKEYEDY
+127 QIKEYEDY

-140 LLRSNEIARFTV
+140 LLRSNEIAKFTV

-230 KLISEINHPGLSN
+230 KLISEINHPELSN
-243 VKTVYSQIMVKVKDV
+243 TKTVYSQIMVKVKDTK
-258 ERTDN
+258 RTDN
-263 VKSEFQDYF
+263 VKSEIQDYF

-284 PSVKVLQGEIDEN
+284 PTVKVLQGEIDEN

-337 GFSNTKIFWHYISYG
+337 GFSNAKIFWHYISYG
-352 VYLSVLGGLAGIIVG
+352 VYLSILGGLAGIIVG

-387 CNPVLTTM
+387 CNPVLTIT

-495 IEIEI
+495 IETEI
-500 NKINNFEY
+500 NMINNFEN
-508 TAMVDTD
+508 TAMIDAD
-515 KTDTTDMKKM
+515 KTEAADMKKIAD
-525 TDAFTNNSEQKYIE
+525 TFTNNSEQKYIE

-584 VATEHGLK
+584 IATEHGLR
-592 IGDIVRWRD
+592 IGDTIRWRN
-601 VGDTKLYEAKI
+601 VGDAKIYEAKI

-627 KDFYEKIGGKYTPT
+627 KDFYESMGEKYTPT
-641 TFYLSNNDLAKKGEL
+641 TFYLSDNDLAKKEEL
-656 TKNLN
+656 TKYLN
-661 IQSKAVVTDNLNQM
+661 IQSKAVMTDNLKQM

-690 IFLGIVVFYNMGILS
+690 VFLGIVVLYNMGILS

-719 GFSSAKLS
+719 GFSSAKLL

-748 GLIFTNYI
+748 GLILTNYI

-770 IPWTVLVLSMLG
+770 IPWTVLALSMLG
-782 TLIFSVVLSRF
+782 ALIFSIVLSRF
-793 LAVKI
+793 LAIKI

>member
-51 DGRLQDLNIRGALS
+51 DGKLQDLNIRGALS

-100 PSEQN
+100 PSEQS
-105 QTTTNTETKNSNQET
+105 QTTVNTETKNSNQET
-120 ETQKIDE
+120 ETQKTDE

-140 LLRSNEIARFTV
+140 LLQSNEIAKFTI

-157 FTVSSDKIWIDAYFA
+157 FAASSDKIWIDAYFA

-202 PDHAY
+202 PDHVY

-230 KLISEINHPGLSN
+230 KLMSEFNRPGLSN
-243 VKTVYSQIMVKVKDV
+243 IKIIYSQIMVKVKEV

-263 VKSEFQDYF
+263 VKSEIQDYF

-284 PSVKVLQGEIDEN
+284 PSVKVLQGENDET

-337 GFSNTKIFWHYISYG
+337 GFSNAKIFWHYISYG
-352 VYLSVLGGLAGIIVG
+352 VYLSVLGGLVGIIVG

-377 ITMRFFEVPN
+377 NAMRFFEVPN
-387 CNPVLTTM
+387 CNPVLTIT

-415 RHIIKQN
+415 KHIIKQS

-480 LVVMAFGVYTSMNNF
+480 MAFGVYTSMNNF
-495 IEIEI
+495 IETEV
-500 NKINNFEY
+500 NMINNFEN
-508 TAMVDTD
+508 TAVIDAD
-515 KTDTTDMKKM
+515 KTKTADMKKIAD
-525 TDAFTNNSEQKYIE
+525 TFTNNSEQKYIE
-539 LVDKNNQS
+539 LVDKNDQNY
-547 FLTTNLFIDNSGGAI
+547 LTTNLFIDNSGGAI

-584 VATEHGLK
+584 IATEHELRV
-592 IGDIVRWRD
+592 GDTIRWRN
-601 VGDTKLYEAKI
+601 VGDTKIYEAKI

-627 KDFYEKIGGKYTPT
+627 KDFYERMGEKYTPT
-641 TFYLSNNDLAKKGEL
+641 TFYLSDNDLAKNEEL
-656 TKNLN
+656 TKYLN
-661 IQSKAVVTDNLNQM
+661 IQSKAVMTDNLKQM

-756 YQVSVDDAYDIQTF
+756 YRVSVDDAYDIQTF

-782 TLIFSVVLSRF
+782 TLILSVILSRF

-798 HRIDMVKALKTGE
+798 RRIDMVKALKTGE

>member
-51 DGRLQDLNIRGALS
+51 NGKLQDLNIRGVLS

-87 KGQVLNILKAKNE
+87 KAQVLNILKAKNN
-100 PSEQN
+100 PSEQS
-105 QTTTNTETKNSNQET
+105 QTTANTGTKNNNQET

-140 LLRSNEIARFTV
+140 LLRSNEIAKFTV

-157 FTVSSDKIWIDAYFA
+157 FAASSDKIWIDAYFA

-202 PDHAY
+202 PDHVY

-230 KLISEINHPGLSN
+230 KLMSEINQPGLSN
-243 VKTVYSQIMVKVKDV
+243 IKTIYSQIMVKVKDT

-263 VKSEFQDYF
+263 VKSEIQDYF

-284 PSVKVLQGEIDEN
+284 PSVKVLQGEIDET

-337 GFSNTKIFWHYISYG
+337 GFSNAKIFWHYISYG
-352 VYLSVLGGLAGIIVG
+352 VYLSILGGLAGIIVG

-387 CNPVLTTM
+387 CNPVLTIT

-495 IEIEI
+495 IETEI
-500 NKINNFEY
+500 NMINNFEN
-508 TAMVDTD
+508 TAMIDAD
-515 KTDTTDMKKM
+515 KAETADMKKIAD
-525 TDAFTNNSEQKYIE
+525 TFTNNSEQKYIE

-547 FLTTNLFIDNSGGAI
+547 YLTTNLFIDNSGGAI

-584 VATEHGLK
+584 IATEHGLR
-592 IGDIVRWRD
+592 IGDTIRWRN
-601 VGDTKLYEAKI
+601 VGDTKIYEAKI

-627 KDFYEKIGGKYTPT
+627 KDFYERMGEKYTPT
-641 TFYLSNNDLAKKGEL
+641 TFYLSDNDLAKKEE
-656 TKNLN
+656 TKYLN
-661 IQSKAVVTDNLNQM
+661 IQSKAVMTDNLKQM

-782 TLIFSVVLSRF
+782 TLILSVVLSRF
-793 LAVKI
+793 LAIKI
-798 HRIDMVKALKTGE
+798 RRIDMVKALKTGE

>member
-51 DGRLQDLNIRGALS
+51 DGKLQDLNIRGALS

-100 PSEQN
+100 PSEQS
-105 QTTTNTETKNSNQET
+105 QTTVNTGTNNSNQKT
-120 ETQKIDE
+120 ETQKNDG

-140 LLRSNEIARFTV
+140 LLHSNEIAKFTV

-157 FTVSSDKIWIDAYFA
+157 FAASSDKIWIDAYFA

-202 PDHAY
+202 PDHVY

-230 KLISEINHPGLSN
+230 KLMSEFNQPGLSN
-243 VKTVYSQIMVKVKDV
+243 IKTIYSQIMVKVKEV

-263 VKSEFQDYF
+263 VKSEIQDYF

-284 PSVKVLQGEIDEN
+284 PSVKVLQGEIDET

-337 GFSNTKIFWHYISYG
+337 GFSNAKIFWHYISYG

-367 PLMISKFFMS
+367 SLMISKFFMS
-377 ITMRFFEVPN
+377 NAMRFFEVPN

-415 RHIIKQN
+415 RQIIKQN

-495 IEIEI
+495 IETEI
-500 NKINNFEY
+500 NMINNFEN
-508 TAMVDTD
+508 TAMIDAD
-515 KTDTTDMKKM
+515 KTEAADMKKIAD
-525 TDAFTNNSEQKYIE
+525 TFTNNSEQKYIE

-584 VATEHGLK
+584 IATEHELRV
-592 IGDIVRWRD
+592 GDTIRWRN
-601 VGDTKLYEAKI
+601 VGDTKIYEAKI

-627 KDFYEKIGGKYTPT
+627 KDFYERMGEKYTPT
-641 TFYLSNNDLAKKGEL
+641 TFYLSDNDLAKNEEL
-656 TKNLN
+656 TKYLN
-661 IQSKAVVTDNLNQM
+661 IQSKAVMTDNLKQM

-756 YQVSVDDAYDIQTF
+756 YRVSVDDAYDIQTF

-782 TLIFSVVLSRF
+782 TLILSVILSRF

-798 HRIDMVKALKTGE
+798 RRIDMVKALKTGE

>member
-51 DGRLQDLNIRGALS
+51 NGKLQDLNIRGALS

-100 PSEQN
+100 SSEQS
-105 QTTTNTETKNSNQET
+105 QTTTNTGTKNNNQET
-120 ETQKIDE
+120 EAQKIDE

-140 LLRSNEIARFTV
+140 LLRSNEIAKFTV

-157 FTVSSDKIWIDAYFA
+157 FAASSNKIWIDAYFA

-230 KLISEINHPGLSN
+230 KLMSEINQPGLSN
-243 VKTVYSQIMVKVKDV
+243 IKSIYSQIMVKVKDTK
-258 ERTDN
+258 RTDN
-263 VKSEFQDYF
+263 VKSEIQDYF

-284 PSVKVLQGEIDEN
+284 PTVKVLQGEIDEN

-337 GFSNTKIFWHYISYG
+337 GFSNAKIFWHYISYG

-367 PLMISKFFMS
+367 PLMISKFFIS

-387 CNPVLTTM
+387 CNPVLTTI

-415 RHIIKQN
+415 RQIIKQS

-443 SGNFAKLSFT
+443 SGNFTKLSFT

-641 TFYLSNNDLAKKGEL
+641 TFYLSNNDLAKKEEL
-656 TKNLN
+656 TKYLN
-661 IQSKAVVTDNLNQM
+661 IQSKSVVTNNLNQM

-690 IFLGIVVFYNMGILS
+690 IFLGIVVFYNMGVLS

-719 GFSSAKLS
+719 GFSSAKLL

-748 GLIFTNYI
+748 GLILTNYI

-770 IPWTVLVLSMLG
+770 IPWTVLALSMLG

>member
-51 DGRLQDLNIRGALS
+51 EGKLQDLNIRGALS

-100 PSEQN
+100 PSEQS
-105 QTTTNTETKNSNQET
+105 QTTANTGTKNNNQET

-140 LLRSNEIARFTV
+140 LLQSNEVAKFTV

-157 FTVSSDKIWIDAYFA
+157 FAASSDKIWIDAYFA

-178 VNDEIVFKYLG
+178 VNDEIIFKYLG

-202 PDHAY
+202 PDHVY

-230 KLISEINHPGLSN
+230 KLMSEFNQPGLSN
-243 VKTVYSQIMVKVKDV
+243 IKTIYSQIMVKVKEV

-263 VKSEFQDYF
+263 VKSEIQDYF

-284 PSVKVLQGEIDEN
+284 PSVKVLQGEIDET

-337 GFSNTKIFWHYISYG
+337 GFSNAKIFWHYISYG
-352 VYLSVLGGLAGIIVG
+352 VYLSVLGGLVGIIVG

-377 ITMRFFEVPN
+377 NAMRFFEVPN

-415 RHIIKQN
+415 RHIIRQN

-495 IEIEI
+495 IETEV
-500 NKINNFEY
+500 NMINNFEN
-508 TAMVDTD
+508 TAVIDAD
-515 KTDTTDMKKM
+515 KTKTADMKKIAD
-525 TDAFTNNSEQKYIE
+525 TFTNNSEQKYIE

-547 FLTTNLFIDNSGGAI
+547 YLTTNLFIDNSGGAI
-562 KFLNEQRETTELDNT
+562 KFLNEQRETTELDDT

-584 VATEHGLK
+584 IATEHGLRV
-592 IGDIVRWRD
+592 GDTIRWRN
-601 VGDTKLYEAKI
+601 VGDTKIYEAKI

-627 KDFYEKIGGKYTPT
+627 KDFYERMGEKYTPT
-641 TFYLSNNDLAKKGEL
+641 TFYLSDNDLTKNEEL
-656 TKNLN
+656 TKYLN
-661 IQSKAVVTDNLNQM
+661 VQSKAVMTDNLKQM

-782 TLIFSVVLSRF
+782 TLILSVVLSRF

-798 HRIDMVKALKTGE
+798 RRIDMVKALKTGE

>member
-51 DGRLQDLNIRGALS
+51 NGKLQDLNIRGALS

-87 KGQVLNILKAKNE
+87 KGQVLDILKAKNE
-100 PSEQN
+100 SSEQS
-105 QTTTNTETKNSNQET
+105 QTTANTKNKNSNQKT

-127 QNKEYEDY
+127 QIKEYEDY

-140 LLRSNEIARFTV
+140 LLRSNEIAKFTV

-230 KLISEINHPGLSN
+230 KLISEINHPELSN
-243 VKTVYSQIMVKVKDV
+243 TKTVYSQIMVKVKDTK
-258 ERTDN
+258 RTDN
-263 VKSEFQDYF
+263 VKSEIQDYF

-284 PSVKVLQGEIDEN
+284 PTVKVLQGEIDEN

-337 GFSNTKIFWHYISYG
+337 GFSNAKIFWHYISYG
-352 VYLSVLGGLAGIIVG
+352 VYLSILGGLAGIIVG

-387 CNPVLTTM
+387 CNPVLTIT

-495 IEIEI
+495 IETEI
-500 NKINNFEY
+500 NMINNFEN
-508 TAMVDTD
+508 TAMIDAD
-515 KTDTTDMKKM
+515 KTEAADMKKIAD
-525 TDAFTNNSEQKYIE
+525 TFTNNSEQKYIE

-584 VATEHGLK
+584 IATEHGLR
-592 IGDIVRWRD
+592 IGDTIRWRN
-601 VGDTKLYEAKI
+601 VGDAKIYEAKI

-627 KDFYEKIGGKYTPT
+627 KDFYESMGEKYTPT
-641 TFYLSNNDLAKKGEL
+641 TFYLSDNDLAKKEEL
-656 TKNLN
+656 TKYLN
-661 IQSKAVVTDNLNQM
+661 IQSKAVMTDNLKQM

-690 IFLGIVVFYNMGILS
+690 VFLGIVVFYNMGILS

-719 GFSSAKLS
+719 GFSSAKLL

-748 GLIFTNYI
+748 GLILTNYI

-770 IPWTVLVLSMLG
+770 IPWTVLALSMLG
-782 TLIFSVVLSRF
+782 ALIFSIVLSRF
-793 LAVKI
+793 LAIKI